1 MSQVFIVII
10 QLYYFPYK
18 VAVWKKRMWFSVL
31 SQTKLSLITVQLFV
45 LFLQRFCRAI
55 QAKGNPY
62 AVIMV
67 SSARTSTHN
76 PLRSQENVT
85 LWCQAEDRGIVLP
98 VKSAVFVRKRDGMVL
113 KADISNDHKRS
124 YHYFGLADVADSGN
138 YTCRLTTINGLSV
151 TGSHQVFVRP
161 VVLADTGHFEARKND
176 PFSFD
181 GSGVTVV
188 RGSSAEISCPVIAF
202 PLPRFSWTKDGKEF
216 TTKDSRVNIK
226 NDGRILINQVND
238 DDKGVYECTAT
249 NEYIVNGHTEA
260 HQVMLARVLRVKSE
274 LAWLWPL
281 IVIIIIILL
290 LLLIILFTECRKK
303 RNEQKLLEA
312 EE

>member
-1 MSQVFIVII
+1 
-10 QLYYFPYK
+10 
-18 VAVWKKRMWFSVL
+18 MWFSVL

-113 KADISNDHKRS
+113 KADISNDHKRA
-124 YHYFGLADVADSGN
+124 YHYFGLADVADS
-138 YTCRLTTINGLSV
+138 
-151 TGSHQVFVRP
+151 VRP